1 MVELSR
7 SAIAQIG
14 TIPLPGFWWSSP
26 SETLG
31 RCRRQRDAVARPPQT
46 GAPMPRYFFHILD
59 GTALTDETGVE
70 LADLAAAR
78 IEAVKLVAGVLRGG
92 VLPGFWDGEV

>member
-1 MVELSR
+1 
-7 SAIAQIG
+7 
-14 TIPLPGFWWSSP
+14 
-26 SETLG
+26 
-31 RCRRQRDAVARPPQT
+31 
-46 GAPMPRYFFHILD
+46 MPRYFFHILD

-92 VLPGFWDGEV
+92 TARLLGRRSVAACRHR